1 MSFYVVLKFLTYF
14 TLYSKKQV
22 ELINVGIGPH
32 KFDLRKALVDK
43 MNLEQPRVSYLNYY
57 DTKFCP

>member
-14 TLYSKKQV
+14 TLYSKKTSGV
-22 ELINVGIGPH
+22 NKCWHWSH
-32 KFDLRKALVDK
+32 KFDLRKAIVDK